1 MTEARRRGRYA
12 TQGSNPRQ
20 QTPGRSA
27 THTCEPRL
35 GQWVCTKAHAKRLVE
50 LLHDT
55 DATVELLHLRNSW
68 VGYAVA
74 DWLGGALI
82 ACMLL
87 GGWATAASEAVFSS
101 CLLLPVLPLVG

>member
-1 MTEARRRGRYA
+1 M
-12 TQGSNPRQ
+12 
-20 QTPGRSA
+20 
-27 THTCEPRL
+27 CEPRL

>member
-1 MTEARRRGRYA
+1 M
-12 TQGSNPRQ
+12 
-20 QTPGRSA
+20 
-27 THTCEPRL
+27 
-35 GQWVCTKAHAKRLVE
+35 CTKAHAKRLVE

-87 GGWATAASEAVFSS
+87 GGWATAVSEAIFSS
-101 CLLLPVLPLVG
+101 CLLLPVLLACSPDVPARRAGLAAMDSGRLPPRIQPRPPPRRSE